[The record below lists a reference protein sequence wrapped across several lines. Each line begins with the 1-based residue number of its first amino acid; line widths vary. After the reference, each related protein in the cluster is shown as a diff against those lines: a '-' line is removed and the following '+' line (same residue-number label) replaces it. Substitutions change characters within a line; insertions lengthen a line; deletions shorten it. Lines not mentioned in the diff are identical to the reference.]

1 MAQLDRI
8 RIAGFKSIRDQTV
21 DLRPLNVLIGANG
34 SGKSNFIGVFR
45 LLHEIL
51 SDRLQLFVARSGGAN
66 RLLHF
71 GRKVSEQLSLDL
83 VFGTVSCHCVLV
95 PTSTDSLTP
104 ATLDWSDWGDPAVSE
119 VLQSWHVYH
128 FQDTSEAAKVKQTAD
143 LHDNAYLRPDAG
155 NLAAFLYRLQETRP
169 DVYQNIAD
177 VIRMVAPFFGSFV
190 LQPDRLNPD
199 KIRLE
204 WQELG
209 SDAYFDAHSLS
220 DGTLR
225 FICLATLLLQPQLPS
240 LLLLDEPEL
249 GLHPYAITI
258 LADLLRSAAT
268 RAQVVVSTQSVTLV
282 NQLSPE
288 DVLVVDRVDSA
299 SVFHRLTEDEIA
311 TWLDDYALGEL
322 WEKNVLGG
330 RPGA

>member
-83 VFGTVSCHCVLV
+83 VFGTISCHCVLV

-104 ATLDWSDWGDPAVSE
+104 ATLEWDDWGNPAVEE

-169 DVYQNIAD
+169 DVYQNIVD
-177 VIRMVAPFFGSFV
+177 IVRMVAPFFGSFV

-225 FICLATLLLQPQLPS
+225 FRILQHLPGYRKAVYGP
-240 LLLLDEPEL
+240 LIAQRIGLDAMRQRCPHFHEW
-249 GLHPYAITI
+249 
-258 LADLLRSAAT
+258 
-268 RAQVVVSTQSVTLV
+268 VSRLERLSHTQ
-282 NQLSPE
+282 
-288 DVLVVDRVDSA
+288 
-299 SVFHRLTEDEIA
+299 
-311 TWLDDYALGEL
+311 
-322 WEKNVLGG
+322 
-330 RPGA
+330 